1 MSKDM
6 PERFLKKMQL
16 RKTTFMIKNK
26 QLLQNTCLNVL
37 GRAKRKMEELQ
48 RLLDTAKMNYQQLG
62 GELEEDKIKQEERKE
77 SAR

>member
-1 MSKDM
+1 
-6 PERFLKKMQL
+6 
-16 RKTTFMIKNK
+16 MIKNK

-48 RLLDTAKMNYQQLG
+48 RLLNAAKMNYQQLG

>member
-1 MSKDM
+1 
-6 PERFLKKMQL
+6 
-16 RKTTFMIKNK
+16 MIKNK

>member
-1 MSKDM
+1 
-6 PERFLKKMQL
+6 
-16 RKTTFMIKNK
+16 MIKNK
-26 QLLQNTCLNVL
+26 QFLQNTCLNVL

-48 RLLDTAKMNYQQLG
+48 RLLDTAKVNYQQLG